1 MDIALVGDDTNKV
14 WRRLEIASAIDAT
27 DKNRAAIRPG
37 EACAQFDR
45 SYLAGT
51 VGAEKTEKLALA
63 HVEGYLIY
71 SDHLGEPLGQ
81 LRYLDE
87 GV

>member
-1 MDIALVGDDTNKV
+1 MDIALVGDETNKV
-14 WRRLEIASAIDAT
+14 WRRLGIASAIDAT

-37 EACAQFDR
+37 EACEQFDCGH
-45 SYLAGT
+45 LAGT
-51 VGAEKTEKLALA
+51 VWAEKTEKLALA
-63 HVEGYLIY
+63 HAEGYLIY
-71 SDHLGEPLGQ
+71 SDHLGESLGQ